1 MKYLFIT
8 LMMAILAFPVKS
20 QEVPQPLQDVNQDDL
35 GNVTDEFQE
44 YFFEALKQKGIE
56 NYEKAIIALE
66 KCLSLDS
73 ERAVVYFEL
82 GKNYRELEQFDKAI
96 DNFQK
101 AHELQ
106 PKKEPI
112 LVYLFQTYGMTEDY
126 DGAIATVKKLISF
139 DKTYKED
146 LANLYLLNKNYDEA
160 LGLLDELDE
169 ELGVSSYRNSMRRQI
184 YARTSNTG
192 AQIDNLQ
199 QSITDNPEVEQ
210 NYLNLIYIYSEQGD
224 EEEAFMVA
232 QELLEANPGSSIAHL
247 ALYKFYLNKGDADA
261 AVASM
266 KIVFESEEIDVESK
280 FKVLNDFLTFVQDN
294 PAYEEVLIQV
304 AGKLTEWENAPK
316 LYEQLGQYYMKK
328 NNREDALTFFELGLK
343 ENPDNFEL
351 IRNTLL
357 LQLEFEKYEA
367 ARDLSA
373 EALESFPSQAVFYLL
388 QGVALNKLADFEAA
402 EESLMEGLDYL
413 IDDIRMEVDF
423 YSQLAISYN
432 GMNNVSKAE
441 EYRRKAQNLKKEIN

>member
-1 MKYLFIT
+1 MKNLFII
-8 LMMAILAFPVKS
+8 LVMALLALPVNA
-20 QEVPQPLQDVNQDDL
+20 QEVPQPFQDVNQDDL

-66 KCLSLDS
+66 KCRSIDP

-82 GKNYRELEQFDKAI
+82 GKNYRQLERFDKAI
-96 DNFQK
+96 ENFKK

-106 PKKEPI
+106 PKKEAI

-126 DGAIATVKKLISF
+126 DGAITTIKKLIPFSSS
-139 DKTYKED
+139 YKED
-146 LANLYLLNKNYDEA
+146 LANLYLLNENYDEA
-160 LGLLDELDE
+160 LELLDELDE
-169 ELGVSSYRNSMRRQI
+169 ELGVNSYRNSLRRQI
-184 YARTSNTG
+184 YARTNNTD

-199 QSITDNPEVEQ
+199 QSISDNPEVEQ

-224 EEEAFMVA
+224 EEEAFRVA

-247 ALYKFYLNKGDADA
+247 ALYKFYLNKGNAKA

-266 KIVFESEEIDVESK
+266 KIVFASEEIDAESK
-280 FKVLNDFLTFVQDN
+280 FKVLNDFLNFVQEN
-294 PAYEEVLIQV
+294 PEYEEELIEV
-304 AGKLTEWENAPK
+304 AGKLTEWEDTPK
-316 LYEQLGQYYMKK
+316 LYEQLGQYYIKK

-343 ENPDNFEL
+343 DNPDNFEL

-357 LQLEFEKYEA
+357 LQLEFEKFEA

-373 EALESFPSQAVFYLL
+373 EALESFPSQPVFYLL
-388 QGVALNKLADFEAA
+388 QGVALNKLSEYKAA
-402 EESLMEGLDYL
+402 EESLVEGLDYL
-413 IDDIRMEVDF
+413 IDDKRMEVDF
-423 YSQLAISYN
+423 YSQLAICYN

-441 EYRRKAQNLKKEIN
+441 EYRVKAQNLKKEIN

>member
-1 MKYLFIT
+1 MKNLFI
-8 LMMAILAFPVKS
+8 ILIMVLLVFPVNS

-56 NYEKAIIALE
+56 NYEKAITALE
-66 KCLSLDS
+66 KCLGLDA
-73 ERAVVYFEL
+73 EKAVVYFEL

-96 DNFQK
+96 ENFRK

-106 PKKEPI
+106 PKKEAI
-112 LVYLFQTYGMTEDY
+112 LIYLFQTYGMTEDY
-126 DGAIATVKKLISF
+126 EGAIATVKKLIPFNS
-139 DKTYKED
+139 DYKED
-146 LANLYLLNKNYDEA
+146 LANLYLLNEDYDEA
-160 LGLLDELDE
+160 LKLLDELDE
-169 ELGVSSYRNSMRRQI
+169 ELGVNSYRNSLRRQI
-184 YARTSNTG
+184 YARTNNTD
-192 AQIDNLQ
+192 AQINNLE
-199 QSITDNPEVEQ
+199 QSISDNPEIEQ

-224 EEEAFMVA
+224 EEEAFRVA
-232 QELLEANPGSSIAHL
+232 KELIEANPGSSIAHL
-247 ALYKFYLNKGDADA
+247 ALYKFYLNKDDAEA
-261 AVASM
+261 ALASM
-266 KIVFESEEIDVESK
+266 KIVFESEEIDAESK
-280 FKVLNDFLTFVQDN
+280 FKVLNDFLNFVQEN
-294 PAYEEVLIQV
+294 PEYEEELIEV

-316 LYEQLGQYYMKK
+316 LYEQLGQYYLKK

-373 EALESFPSQAVFYLL
+373 GALESFPSQSVFYLL
-388 QGVALNKLADFEAA
+388 HGVALNKLAEFEAA
-402 EESLMEGLDYL
+402 EESLVEGLDYL

-432 GMNNVSKAE
+432 GMNHVSKAE